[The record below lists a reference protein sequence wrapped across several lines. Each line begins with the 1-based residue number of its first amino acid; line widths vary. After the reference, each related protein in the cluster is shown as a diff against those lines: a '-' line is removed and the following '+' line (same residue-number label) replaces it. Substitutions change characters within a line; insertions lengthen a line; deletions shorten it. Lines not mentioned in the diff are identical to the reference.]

1 MILGKKIEGKVYV
14 PYILCIYIR
23 YIMLFVSGIQLLIKH
38 SFRLSFFM
46 NYILMILQAYL
57 H

>member
-14 PYILCIYIR
+14 YIMYIR